1 MFLHAV
7 LPGLLSRYKYN
18 RHKAAKFSSINV
30 DGPNIKIQNGN
41 NAVFPPFNIAEG
53 FPLQEP
59 NEDKELRPVFL
70 KTECRPL
77 LGTLRFEKF
86 SSWDRLVE
94 CVALLQR
101 LIIYRKG
108 DGSKILPESL
118 DSFQSAENFIIKTVQ
133 QEVDGGEIVCLRSEE
148 PLPRNSSILALNPY
162 LDDKGIIRICGRLK
176 RFNDDSF

>member
-1 MFLHAV
+1 MF
-7 LPGLLSRYKYN
+7 GKDEEN
-18 RHKAAKFSSINV
+18 T
-30 DGPNIKIQNGN
+30 
-41 NAVFPPFNIAEG
+41 AEE

-162 LDDKGIIRICGRLK
+162 LDDKGIIQICGRLK
-176 RFNDDSF
+176 RFNDDSFWKKNPKLLPGKHHILTLLIRKCH